1 MLIGV
6 LLPVFDP
13 NIPVDDSNSEY
24 RKTHEE
30 YKALVDF
37 MLGSFMEEMNITPE
51 QFEYACLEGRNQE
64 TPQVNFHQGLFQQI
78 WAANN
83 IKIFIR
89 MMTQRNIE
97 LQIQAL
103 DLIDRNI
110 SVDSEVEINEATE
123 ADIIVAEVSGAAGG
137 PVSDE
142 VENIQFERLNL
153 FFGDKEIDKEE
164 LKSRQ
169 EYLRSQRDKI
179 VKIKKLARVRQFSAS
194 NLGNMG
200 SKGRPSSAQVAQ
212 KYLQGNSVEVL
223 ENSEEMASASIK
235 LRKTLAER
243 LRNEVVE
250 NN

>member
-1 MLIGV
+1 
-6 LLPVFDP
+6 
-13 NIPVDDSNSEY
+13 
-24 RKTHEE
+24 
-30 YKALVDF
+30 

-51 QFEYACLEGRNQE
+51 QFEYACLEGRSQE
-64 TPQVNFHQGLFQQI
+64 GAPQVNFHQGLFQQI
-78 WAANN
+78 WAAND

-110 SVDSEVEINEATE
+110 SVDGVDEINEDTK
-123 ADIIVAEVSGAAGG
+123 ADIAAPEESEAAAG
-137 PVSDE
+137 PVVSDE
-142 VENIQFERLNL
+142 ADSIKFERLNL
-153 FFGDKEIDKEE
+153 FFGNKEIDKEE

-179 VKIKKLARVRQFSAS
+179 VKIKKIARVRQFSAN
-194 NLGNMG
+194 NLLNVE
-200 SKGRPSSAQVAQ
+200 SKGRPSSAQAAH
-212 KYLQGNSVEVL
+212 KYLQGDTNEVL
-223 ENSEEMASASIK
+223 ESSEEMASASIK

>member
-1 MLIGV
+1 
-6 LLPVFDP
+6 
-13 NIPVDDSNSEY
+13 
-24 RKTHEE
+24 
-30 YKALVDF
+30 

-64 TPQVNFHQGLFQQI
+64 GAPQVNFHQGLFQQI
-78 WAANN
+78 WAAND
-83 IKIFIR
+83 IKIFVR

-110 SVDSEVEINEATE
+110 NVDNAAELNEQTESDIIASDESGASGGPDKVDS
-123 ADIIVAEVSGAAGG
+123 
-137 PVSDE
+137 
-142 VENIQFERLNL
+142 IQFERLNL
-153 FFGDKEIDKEE
+153 YFGNQKIDKDE
-164 LKSRQ
+164 LESRQ

-179 VKIKKLARVRQFSAS
+179 VKIKKLARVRQFSMN
-194 NLGNMG
+194 NLLNGT

-212 KYLQGNSVEVL
+212 KYLQGNTDEVL
-223 ENSEEMASASIK
+223 ENSEEMAAASIK

-250 NN
+250 KN